1 MNIIVVSVIILGA
14 IGCIAAVI
22 LYFVAQKFKVE
33 EDVRID
39 QVVEVLPG
47 ANCGGCGYPGC
58 RGFSEACVKSDTLEG
73 KLCPVGGQPVMQKVA
88 AILGMQAGEVV
99 PKVAVVRC
107 NGTCS
112 NRKKTNTYD
121 GAKNCR
127 IASGHYAG
135 DTGCSFGCFGFGD
148 CQAVCPANAIVID
161 SDKGIAEI
169 IEDKC
174 VGCGACVKACPRS
187 IIELRNKGP
196 KGKRVYVGCVNK
208 DKGAVAK
215 KACNAACIGC
225 GKCAK
230 TCPFEA
236 ITVQNNVAY
245 IDFTKCKMCRKCVT
259 ECPTGAIK
267 DVNFPTP
274 AVKVAKPVTP
284 VAEKPVAEK
293 PVAATPV
300 AEKPVVNEKSVVEE
314 KIVVTEK
321 PVIEQAK
328 VEETIIIDEPKV
340 NEPKAEEPK
349 VEEPKVEEPKAEEP
363 KVEEPKVE
371 EPKEEEPKAEEPK
384 VEKKADAQDQSLF

>member
-1 MNIIVVSVIILGA
+1 MNIIIVSVIILGA

-33 EDVRID
+33 EDARID
-39 QVVEVLPG
+39 QIVEVLPG
-47 ANCGGCGYPGC
+47 ANCGGCGFPGC

-88 AILGMQAGEVV
+88 AILGMEAGEVV

-107 NGTCS
+107 NGTCA

-161 SDKGIAEI
+161 EDRGIAEVV
-169 IEDKC
+169 EDRC

-208 DKGAVAK
+208 DKGAVAR

-230 TCPFEA
+230 VCPFEA

-245 IDFTKCKMCRKCVT
+245 IDFNKCKMCRKCVT

-274 AVKVAKPVTP
+274 AVKPAPKPAAPAAKPADAVVNPVVDKPATEMKQVTE
-284 VAEKPVAEK
+284 EKP
-293 PVAATPV
+293 
-300 AEKPVVNEKSVVEE
+300 
-314 KIVVTEK
+314 
-321 PVIEQAK
+321 K
-328 VEETIIIDEPKV
+328 VEETVII
-340 NEPKAEEPK
+340 EEPK
-349 VEEPKVEEPKAEEP
+349 VEAPKTEARKAEDTIIIEEPKAETP
-363 KVEEPKVE
+363 KTEARKAEDTIIIEEPKTE
-371 EPKEEEPKAEEPK
+371 KPKKS
-384 VEKKADAQDQSLF
+384 DAQDQSLF

>member
-1 MNIIVVSVIILGA
+1 MNIITISVIILGA

-22 LYFVAQKFKVE
+22 LYIVAQKFKVE
-33 EDVRID
+33 EDARID
-39 QVVEVLPG
+39 QIVEVLPG

-88 AILGMQAGEVV
+88 AILGMEAGEVT

-121 GAKNCR
+121 GARNCR
-127 IASGHYAG
+127 IASSHYSG
-135 DTGCSFGCFGFGD
+135 DTGCGFGCFGFGD

-161 SDKGIAEI
+161 EDKDIAEI
-169 IEDKC
+169 MEDKC

-245 IDFTKCKMCRKCVT
+245 IDFNKCKMCRKCVT

-274 AVKVAKPVTP
+274 AVKPAKPAAP
-284 VAEKPVAEK
+284 AEKPTVVEK
-293 PVAATPV
+293 PVVTEKQEV
-300 AEKPVVNEKSVVEE
+300 IEKPVVNEQPKVEE
-314 KIVVTEK
+314 PIIVEQPKVEK
-321 PVIEQAK
+321 PISEEKPKEETPKA
-328 VEETIIIDEPKV
+328 EETIII
-340 NEPKAEEPK
+340 
-349 VEEPKVEEPKAEEP
+349 EEPKAEE
-363 KVEEPKVE
+363 ES
-371 EPKEEEPKAEEPK
+371 KEKTSE
-384 VEKKADAQDQSLF
+384 AQDQSLF